1 MITTKN
7 LSKRYGEILAVDDV
21 SFSVNP
27 GEVLGFLG
35 ANGAGK
41 STTMRMIAGF
51 IAPSAGTVS
60 VCGHDIERSPVQAKS
75 CMGYLPEGA
84 PSYGEMTVGEFLDFV
99 ADIRGLGG
107 ARRRERR
114 ASWSSVSALAPV
126 IEQVVETLSK
136 GFRRRVGLAQ
146 ALIHD
151 PQVLI
156 LDEPTDGLDPNQK
169 HEVRRLINELSKD
182 KLVIVSTHILEE
194 VHEVCTRAIIIADGR
209 IVADETPAA
218 LEARSRYHHAVSL
231 RFDKPEEL
239 AAARRGIAGLPE
251 VTEVETDERE
261 LKLTAVPRPG
271 KNVLPAVS
279 ALITR
284 YDWDVPE
291 LHLESG
297 RLDEVFRTLTGAG
310 PRRGRV
316 ARAGRALMKGERG
329 FEQDP
334 GDFPARAPKL
344 FRDTA
349 RVRVHRD
356 FPRARG
362 RVHVSGGRTVR
373 ARPGRSAA
381 VLPLAPLALPGAH
394 PRDLDAP
401 VGGGAQQ
408 RQHRASDDAA
418 GHVVRRRW
426 SVNFSPPGASPALR
440 WRSPS
445 RSGSR

>member
-7 LSKRYGEILAVDDV
+7 LSKRYGSKLAVDDL
-21 SFSVNP
+21 SFSVSH

-51 IAPSAGTVS
+51 VAPTEGSVS
-60 VCGHDIERSPVQAKS
+60 VCGHDIERDSVAAKS

-99 ADIRGLGG
+99 ADIRGLKGEQ
-107 ARRRERR
+107 RKQRR
-114 ASWSSVSALAPV
+114 AVVTDRLALGPV
-126 IEQVVETLSK
+126 IQQVIETLSK

-209 IVADETPAA
+209 IVADETPSA

-231 RFDKPEEL
+231 RFEKPEQL
-239 AAARRGIAGLPE
+239 AAAVREIAALPE
-251 VTEVETDERE
+251 ITAVESDARA
-261 LKLTAVPRPG
+261 LRLTAVPKAG
-271 KNVLPAVS
+271 ANALAAVS
-279 ALITR
+279 ALIDNN
-284 YDWDVPE
+284 DWDVPE

-297 RLDEVFRTLTGAG
+297 RLDEVFRTLTQAPGLDQQPTAGA
-310 PRRGRV
+310 
-316 ARAGRALMKGERG
+316 
-329 FEQDP
+329 
-334 GDFPARAPKL
+334 
-344 FRDTA
+344 
-349 RVRVHRD
+349 
-356 FPRARG
+356 
-362 RVHVSGGRTVR
+362 
-373 ARPGRSAA
+373 
-381 VLPLAPLALPGAH
+381 
-394 PRDLDAP
+394 
-401 VGGGAQQ
+401 
-408 RQHRASDDAA
+408 
-418 GHVVRRRW
+418 
-426 SVNFSPPGASPALR
+426 
-440 WRSPS
+440 
-445 RSGSR
+445 